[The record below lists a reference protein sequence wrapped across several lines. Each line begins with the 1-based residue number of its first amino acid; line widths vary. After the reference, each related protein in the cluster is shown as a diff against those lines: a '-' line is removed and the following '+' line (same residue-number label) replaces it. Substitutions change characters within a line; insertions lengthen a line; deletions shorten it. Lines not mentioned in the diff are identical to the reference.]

1 MILTNFVHFS
11 SSSFFV
17 YFGFFT
23 LAKLELAELETLGIH
38 GNFTS
43 IFEKLLHIY
52 VL

>member
-1 MILTNFVHFS
+1 MILTNFVHFF

-23 LAKLELAELETLGIH
+23 LAKLELAELEALSTH
-38 GNFTS
+38 GNFAS
-43 IFEKLLHIY
+43 IFKKLLHSY